1 MTSRQ
6 ERERL
11 KVLEKRR
18 EEHEQYAAERLAKVN
33 EICALAC
40 KHGMSY
46 GKYMIE
52 RNKIM
57 EEENK
62 VTQTQTTE
70 EAPKKHGGIREPLPS
85 EKVERVKEMLAEGA
99 KISTIIAETL
109 VSRATIDRIKNGTYG
124 VKQPKKPHKAAEPAV
139 FTTLETAADTLS
151 PRDVRILRALTE
163 QIIRALAGTEGEQV
177 ADDHALGSALG
188 MLTAVQMILG
198 EDDVNI

>member
-1 MTSRQ
+1 MTSWQ

-52 RNKIM
+52 RDKIM

-62 VTQTQTTE
+62 VTQTQTAE
-70 EAPKKHGGIREPLPS
+70 EAPRKHGIREPLPP

-109 VSRATIDRIKNGTYG
+109 VSRATIDRIKSGTYG
-124 VKQPKKPHKAAEPAV
+124 VKQPKKPPKAAEPAAI
-139 FTTLETAADTLS
+139 TTPEVSKSDKRDILRRLILEVKCCLSSAPTFEDKEEGYVLGLLTAAEL
-151 PRDVRILRALTE
+151 
-163 QIIRALAGTEGEQV
+163 
-177 ADDHALGSALG
+177 
-188 MLTAVQMILG
+188 ILG
-198 EDDVNI
+198 DNAK

>member
-1 MTSRQ
+1 MTSWQ
-6 ERERL
+6 ERKRL

-52 RNKIM
+52 RDKIM

-62 VTQTQTTE
+62 VTQTQTAE
-70 EAPKKHGGIREPLPS
+70 EAPRKHGIREPLPP

-124 VKQPKKPHKAAEPAV
+124 VKQPKKPPKAAEPAGV
-139 FTTLETAADTLS
+139 TTPEVSKPDKRDILRRLILEVKCCLSSAPTFDDKEEGYVLGLLTAAEL
-151 PRDVRILRALTE
+151 
-163 QIIRALAGTEGEQV
+163 
-177 ADDHALGSALG
+177 
-188 MLTAVQMILG
+188 ILG
-198 EDDVNI
+198 DNAK

>member
-1 MTSRQ
+1 MTSWQ

-52 RNKIM
+52 RDKIM

-62 VTQTQTTE
+62 VTQTQTAE
-70 EAPKKHGGIREPLPS
+70 EAPKKHGGIREPLPP

-99 KISTIIAETL
+99 KVKDIIAETL
-109 VSRATIDRIKNGTYG
+109 VSRATIDRIKSGTYG
-124 VKQPKKPHKAAEPAV
+124 TKPKKKEPAAV
-139 FTTLETAADTLS
+139 VPKVNKTNTGGVMRVLISRAVETLRDTQGNT
-151 PRDVRILRALTE
+151 PDDCALV
-163 QIIRALAGTEGEQV
+163 GK
-177 ADDHALGSALG
+177 ALGL
-188 MLTAVQMILG
+188 LEAVEMMIN
-198 EDDVNI
+198 ET

>member
-1 MTSRQ
+1 MTSWQ

-40 KHGMSY
+40 KYGMSY

-52 RNKIM
+52 RDKIM
-57 EEENK
+57 SEENK
-62 VTQTQTTE
+62 VTQTAE
-70 EAPKKHGGIREPLPS
+70 EAPKKHGGIREPLPP

-99 KISTIIAETL
+99 KISTIIAETF

-124 VKQPKKPHKAAEPAV
+124 VKQPKKPPKAAEPAV
-139 FTTLETAADTLS
+139 FTALEVSKNDTDS
-151 PRDVRILRALTE
+151 IVLRLIAEAKKNLTDGYTVG
-163 QIIRALAGTEGEQV
+163 L
-177 ADDHALGSALG
+177 
-188 MLTAVQMILG
+188 LTAVEMILG
-198 EDDVNI
+198 DNEKI